1 MGIFSRGKEIE
12 ELRKKLDEV
21 EIEKANQVLKVEQRM
36 VEISEKKALEKAQ
49 EIHTIWLE
57 EFAKANGTNKT
68 KNEELEAKSL
78 FIDPYQMLESLGY
91 RERPMM
97 LGFDQLRLM
106 SERNPI
112 IAAVI
117 NTRVNQVASFSRPP
131 RSDYDMGFNFVMR
144 DTDAKASKADEKRMK
159 ELTAFVEA
167 TGFPGKVEEEARDVF
182 DSYLRKIARDSLTYD
197 QMVYE
202 IVPSRKG
209 TPGAFYAIDASTIRL
224 ATTPDYWRDRRK
236 VAGQY
241 DRSQKRS
248 ERKLD
253 EERMQMLANWTNAVD
268 EDTDPMDLRYVQ
280 ILMGRVINTYT
291 EKELCFGIR
300 NPRTSI
306 KLNGYGTSELEILVN
321 TVVAHMWTEEH
332 NRRFFSQ
339 GSAPKGI
346 IHFEGVNINQEHLQA
361 FRRQWHSQIAGVYNA
376 WRTPIIASPA
386 KLAYTNLHVNN
397 RQMEFSSWLEYLV
410 KVICA
415 VYLIDPS
422 EINFEMKGSMHQT
435 QGPMF
440 ESQNESKQKLSKD
453 RGLKP
458 LLKFIESEFN
468 KNVIYQIDPK
478 LEFQFVGLDAKTEEQ
493 RQKLRTEQLTFYR
506 TIDEIR
512 AEEDLPALGEDRG
525 GDIIMNNVYTQYMLQ
540 LKMQKQQEQMGGGM
554 GGQDFGQEE
563 SSYDFGQEGDEEKSA
578 GDFGKPTGGE
588 KPETAPGKEFGPG
601 GAPKGEKLG

>member
-1 MGIFSRGKEIE
+1 
-12 ELRKKLDEV
+12 
-21 EIEKANQVLKVEQRM
+21 
-36 VEISEKKALEKAQ
+36 
-49 EIHTIWLE
+49 
-57 EFAKANGTNKT
+57 
-68 KNEELEAKSL
+68 
-78 FIDPYQMLESLGY
+78 
-91 RERPMM
+91 
-97 LGFDQLRLM
+97 
-106 SERNPI
+106 
-112 IAAVI
+112 
-117 NTRVNQVASFSRPP
+117 
-131 RSDYDMGFNFVMR
+131 
-144 DTDAKASKADEKRMK
+144 
-159 ELTAFVEA
+159 
-167 TGFPGKVEEEARDVF
+167 
-182 DSYLRKIARDSLTYD
+182 
-197 QMVYE
+197 
-202 IVPSRKG
+202 
-209 TPGAFYAIDASTIRL
+209 
-224 ATTPDYWRDRRK
+224 
-236 VAGQY
+236 
-241 DRSQKRS
+241 
-248 ERKLD
+248 
-253 EERMQMLANWTNAVD
+253 
-268 EDTDPMDLRYVQ
+268 
-280 ILMGRVINTYT
+280 
-291 EKELCFGIR
+291 
-300 NPRTSI
+300 
-306 KLNGYGTSELEILVN
+306 
-321 TVVAHMWTEEH
+321 
-332 NRRFFSQ
+332 
-339 GSAPKGI
+339 
-346 IHFEGVNINQEHLQA
+346 
-361 FRRQWHSQIAGVYNA
+361 
-376 WRTPIIASPA
+376 
-386 KLAYTNLHVNN
+386 
-397 RQMEFSSWLEYLV
+397 MEFSSWLEYLV

-563 SSYDFGQEGDEEKSA
+563 SSYDFGQEGSEEKSA